1 MDFEKEN
8 PIHEKLYGTLSGISL
23 EHPVIISKKEEL
35 QRKIFQKFTD
45 LSLNTV
51 LVEGG
56 NLFYKMFSENLDKND
71 LVYFIHTDQ
80 SITKGILPAINL
92 KDTKKMFEIQLEKN
106 TWEVY
111 GS

>member
-1 MDFEKEN
+1 MLKISSEK
-8 PIHEKLYGTLSGISL
+8 PIIVLNKEELHEKLM
-23 EHPVIISKKEEL
+23 
-35 QRKIFQKFTD
+35 QKFTD

-71 LVYFIHTDQ
+71 LVYFIHTDR